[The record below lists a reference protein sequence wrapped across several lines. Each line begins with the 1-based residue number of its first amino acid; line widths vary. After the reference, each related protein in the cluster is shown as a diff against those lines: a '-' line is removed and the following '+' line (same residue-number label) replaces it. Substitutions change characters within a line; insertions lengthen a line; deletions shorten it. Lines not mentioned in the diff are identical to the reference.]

1 MEDCIFCKIA
11 KKELPCYM
19 IYEDDTYIS
28 FLDIFPRVKGHALVI
43 PKKHYRWVYD
53 VPEYG
58 EFWEVTKKIAVKIQK
73 NLNCEYIS
81 FVTVGNEVPHAHIHI
96 IPQWSGTLEGF
107 HFGDVVATEK
117 IELEKLAEKLI
128 K

>member
-1 MEDCIFCKIA
+1 MHKFRAIVRGS
-11 KKELPCYM
+11 
-19 IYEDDTYIS
+19 IS
-28 FLDIFPRVKGHALVI
+28 CVSPPGS
-43 PKKHYRWVYD
+43 
-53 VPEYG
+53 E
-58 EFWEVTKKIAVKIQK
+58 TKKIAVKIQK

>member
-1 MEDCIFCKIA
+1 M
-11 KKELPCYM
+11 
-19 IYEDDTYIS
+19 
-28 FLDIFPRVKGHALVI
+28 LVI